1 MSKSKQSADL
11 KAQRA
16 AAIEAV
22 EFETLAFHTVLSDL
36 AVAKSDQDG
45 AAASKDEL
53 SVTFC
58 QMAADMV
65 QANFDAGTDCRDTIT
80 RGFTKHLDALMPTLA
95 AEGSPLVNVKAEDG
109 KDTRYSWKGHGA
121 NVKSIAKG
129 VTEFYAVDHDGAP
142 AIINVDE
149 AESFT
154 AIKQSVQTARQW
166 GEDDEAKALR
176 EAKEAYREIEATI
189 RGEVL
194 GRTTAHEVMLA
205 VDTLRAVAEDIL
217 LISPELDMD
226 TDADADAIAE
236 AA

>member
-11 KAQRA
+11 KAQRE

-95 AEGSPLVNVKAEDG
+95 AEGSPLVTVKAEDG

-129 VTEFYAVDHDGAP
+129 VTEFYAVEHDDAP
-142 AIINVDE
+142 AIINVEE

-176 EAKEAYREIEATI
+176 EAKEAYREIEAII

-194 GRTTAHEVMLA
+194 GRTTAHDVMVA
-205 VDTLRAVAEDIL
+205 VDSLSALVLTLTAEV
-217 LISPELDMD
+217 
-226 TDADADAIAE
+226 TDADTDADAIAE